1 MKKYSLFAVNYAF
14 QNAIRWGSS
23 IWNLSQKNLVD
34 IRKLIVPD
42 DYEATGR
49 AIWTW
54 FHKNYNGDFFTDI
67 PMSQIGKEF
76 MKYLNLYDSEE
87 ESVLNLSDVT
97 RVEVIDKNGR
107 SYVNRHEDNQ
117 VSYSLQDDDRTL
129 KIFITELAKDEP
141 NEAKS
146 QIIKSIMDAEE
157 I

>member
-1 MKKYSLFAVNYAF
+1 MEKYSLFAVNYAF

-54 FHKNYNGDFFTDI
+54 FHKNYNSDFFTDI

-76 MKYLNLYDSEE
+76 MRYLNLYDSEE
-87 ESVLNLSDVT
+87 EDVLNLSNVT

-107 SYVNRHEDNQ
+107 SYVNRHENSI
-117 VSYSLQDDDRTL
+117 VSYSLQDANQTL
-129 KIFITELAKDEP
+129 KIFIKEQKKEVF
-141 NEAKS
+141 NEAKAK
-146 QIIKSIMDAEE
+146 IIDFIQKLE